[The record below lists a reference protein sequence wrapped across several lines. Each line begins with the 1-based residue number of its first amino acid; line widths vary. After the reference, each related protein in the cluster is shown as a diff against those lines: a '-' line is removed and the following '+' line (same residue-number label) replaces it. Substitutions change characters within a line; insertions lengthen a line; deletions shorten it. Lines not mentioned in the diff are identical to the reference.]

1 MKIRRL
7 DREYQE
13 VLKAEIK
20 TDPEDFKGLASI
32 LAADR
37 AENEA
42 EGEDS
47 LEEEKEQMENR
58 EEDDGFGD
66 FVEAST
72 AAAG

>member
-20 TDPEDFKGLASI
+20 TDPDDFKGLASV

-42 EGEDS
+42 EGEGDFE
-47 LEEEKEQMENR
+47 EEEKE
-58 EEDDGFGD
+58 
-66 FVEAST
+66 
-72 AAAG
+72 

>member
-47 LEEEKEQMENR
+47 LEEEKE
-58 EEDDGFGD
+58 
-66 FVEAST
+66 
-72 AAAG
+72 